1 MDNNKEDFTVW
12 YARQISNLIH
22 ETTQEEK
29 EKTMKNNLSFIAIFA
44 VVFSAFAMLF
54 CGGTSIMQF
63 ANGDVGHGIFN
74 LILAM
79 VNAACLAFNIKNIME

>member
-1 MDNNKEDFTVW
+1 MGNKEDFTVW

-54 CGGTSIMQF
+54 CGGTSIK
-63 ANGDVGHGIFN
+63 DVSKIVHD
-74 LILAM
+74 LAE
-79 VNAACLAFNIKNIME
+79 KKGTDEE